1 MTQDYLKEIDANEE
15 LRILFSGGIES
26 ALLMGEATESDLD
39 PVPVYIS
46 TGTRWEIAELSAAV
60 IYLDAL
66 RSGLSRSLV
75 VVRSEPSELNEHWA
89 YGGAAYPKA
98 GSDVNELRIP
108 GRNRMLLIE
117 GANMEIGSVP
127 LSLVIGTTADNPFE
141 DGKPDYFAEIEK
153 KLSSRL
159 RRSVRVFAPLL
170 SLGKKEV
177 IKRGARFPLHLTL
190 SCIAPVHG
198 KACGMCIKCAARES
212 AFKEAGYNIK
222 IESKEIDGY

>member
-1 MTQDYLKEIDANEE
+1 MTQDYLKEIDVNGE

-26 ALLMGEATESDLD
+26 ALLMGEATESDLG

-46 TGTRWEIAELSAAV
+46 TGTRWEKEELSAAKN
-60 IYLDAL
+60 YLDAL
-66 RSGLSRSLV
+66 RYGLSKSLI
-75 VVRSEPSELNEHWA
+75 VVRSEQSELNEHWA
-89 YGGAAYPKA
+89 YGGAEYPKE
-98 GSDVNELRIP
+98 GSDASELRIP
-108 GRNRMLLIE
+108 DRNRMLLS
-117 GANMEIGSVP
+117 GAANIGNGSAP

-153 KLSSRL
+153 KLSSQL
-159 RRSVRVFAPLL
+159 RRNVRVFAPLI

-190 SCIAPVHG
+190 SCIAPVYG
-198 KACGMCIKCAARES
+198 KACGICIKCAARES

-222 IESKEIDGY
+222 IESEEIDGS